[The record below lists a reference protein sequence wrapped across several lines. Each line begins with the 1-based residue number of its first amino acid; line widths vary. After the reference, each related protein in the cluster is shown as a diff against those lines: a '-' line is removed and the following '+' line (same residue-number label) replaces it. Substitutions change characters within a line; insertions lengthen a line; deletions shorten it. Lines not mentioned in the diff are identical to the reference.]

1 MDLTPARR
9 EILEAAA
16 ACFMEQGFHATS
28 IDVVARRMGAT
39 KGRVYHHYQSK
50 VDLFFD
56 VHRMGMDLLF
66 EAVMPATRADGD
78 PLQVLA
84 AMMKAHALALFQ
96 HHAFESVVVQGV
108 QLHRFGAL
116 TPAQRAELDAQVA
129 LRDAFE
135 ALFRQQAAAA
145 LAAGL
150 LAELD
155 LSIAVKTLLG
165 GLQWSLIWYR
175 PAIDSSPATQERLAD
190 AMVQT
195 LLHGL
200 ARRIEPCVPADA
212 APPPRRRGAGASR
225 VESLAGPSTSEPS
238 A

>member
-1 MDLTPARR
+1 MDLTPARW

-16 ACFMEQGFHATS
+16 ECFMEQGFHATS

-56 VHRMGMDLLF
+56 VHRLGMDLLF
-66 EAVMPATRADGD
+66 DAVEPAMRTEGD

-84 AMMKAHALALFQ
+84 AMMKAHALALFA

-116 TPAQRAELDAQVA
+116 TPRQRTELDDLIASRDRFEGLFKTQAVA
-129 LRDAFE
+129 AKK
-135 ALFRQQAAAA
+135 
-145 LAAGL
+145 AGL
-150 LAELD
+150 LAD
-155 LSIAVKTLLG
+155 LEISIAVKTLLG

-175 PAIDSSPATQERLAD
+175 PREEDSAANRQQLAE
-190 AMVQT
+190 AMVET
-195 LLHGL
+195 LLSGL
-200 ARRIEPCVPADA
+200 AQRGDA
-212 APPPRRRGAGASR
+212 PTPTGRKPRPRA
-225 VESLAGPSTSEPS
+225 
-238 A
+238 

>member
-66 EAVMPATRADGD
+66 EAVLPATRAGGD

-84 AMMKAHALALFQ
+84 AMMKAHALALFE

-116 TPAQRAELDAQVA
+116 TPRQRAELDALIA

-135 ALFRQQAAAA
+135 LLFKQQANAA
-145 LAAGL
+145 LAAGQ
-150 LAELD
+150 LADLD
-155 LSIAVKTLLG
+155 VSIAVKTLLG

-175 PAIDSSPATQERLAD
+175 PEIDNSPAARQRLAD
-190 AMVQT
+190 AMVKT
-195 LLHGL
+195 LLQGL
-200 ARRIEPCVPADA
+200 AAR
-212 APPPRRRGAGASR
+212 AGASPPR
-225 VESLAGPSTSEPS
+225 KAASPRREG
-238 A
+238 

>member
-1 MDLTPARR
+1 MELTAARW

-16 ACFMEQGFHATS
+16 ECFMEQGFHATS

-56 VHRMGMDLLF
+56 VHRLGMDLLF
-66 EAVMPATRADGD
+66 QAVEPARCTEGD

-84 AMMKAHALALFQ
+84 AMMKAHALALFA

-116 TPAQRAELDAQVA
+116 TPRQREELDALVA
-129 LRDAFE
+129 SRDRFE
-135 ALFRQQAAAA
+135 GLFKAQ
-145 LAAGL
+145 LASAKQAGL
-150 LAELD
+150 VGELD
-155 LSIAVKTLLG
+155 VSIAVKTLLG

-175 PAIDSSPATQERLAD
+175 PRGRDDQANRDYLAT
-190 AMVQT
+190 AMTDT
-195 LLHGL
+195 LLLGL
-200 ARRIEPCVPADA
+200 AARSPGKP
-212 APPPRRRGAGASR
+212 G
-225 VESLAGPSTSEPS
+225 
-238 A
+238 

>member
-1 MDLTPARR
+1 MTEMTAARR

-16 ACFMEQGFHATS
+16 ECFMEQGFHATS

-56 VHRMGMDLLF
+56 VHRLGMDLLF
-66 EAVMPATRADGD
+66 EAVAPALKTAGD

-84 AMMKAHALALFQ
+84 AMMKAHALALFE

-116 TPAQRAELDAQVA
+116 TPRQREELDALIA
-129 LRDAFE
+129 SRDRFE
-135 ALFRQQAAAA
+135 GLFKKQANAAKK
-145 LAAGL
+145 AGL
-150 LAELD
+150 LADLD
-155 LSIAVKTLLG
+155 VSIAVKTLLG

-175 PAIDSSPATQERLAD
+175 PRPRDGVANRERLAQ
-190 AMVQT
+190 AMVDT
-195 LLHGL
+195 LLLGL
-200 ARRIEPCVPADA
+200 ARRTARPA
-212 APPPRRRGAGASR
+212 
-225 VESLAGPSTSEPS
+225 
-238 A
+238 

>member
-1 MDLTPARR
+1 MELTPARR

-66 EAVMPATRADGD
+66 EAVMPATRVNGD
-78 PLQVLA
+78 ALQVLA
-84 AMMKAHALALFQ
+84 AMMKAHAMALFE

-116 TPAQRAELDAQVA
+116 TPRQRTELDALIA
-129 LRDAFE
+129 LRDTFE
-135 ALFRQQAAAA
+135 RLFKQQADAAQ
-145 LAAGL
+145 AAGWL
-150 LAELD
+150 SGLD

-175 PAIDSSPATQERLAD
+175 PEIDDSPATRDRLAE
-190 AMVQT
+190 AMVRT

-200 ARRIEPCVPADA
+200 AARSCLDAVSESPEPEG
-212 APPPRRRGAGASR
+212 AP
-225 VESLAGPSTSEPS
+225 
-238 A
+238 

>member
-16 ACFMEQGFHATS
+16 DCFMEQGFHATS

-56 VHRMGMDLLF
+56 VHRLGMALLF
-66 EAVMPATRADGD
+66 DAVQPATQVQGD
-78 PLQVLA
+78 ALQVLA
-84 AMMKAHALALFQ
+84 AMMKAHAMALFE

-116 TPAQRAELDAQVA
+116 TPRQRAELDALIA
-129 LRDAFE
+129 LRDGFE
-135 ALFRQQAAAA
+135 SLFKRQAAAA
-145 LAAGL
+145 RAAGL
-150 LAELD
+150 LGECD

-175 PAIDSSPATQERLAD
+175 PEIDDSAATRERLANE
-190 AMVQT
+190 MVNT
-195 LLHGL
+195 LLLGL
-200 ARRIEPCVPADA
+200 AARATTDA
-212 APPPRRRGAGASR
+212 PRTAMKAPPPR
-225 VESLAGPSTSEPS
+225 GPTR
-238 A
+238 ARTR

>member
-1 MDLTPARR
+1 MELTPARR
-9 EILEAAA
+9 EILAAA
-16 ACFMEQGFHATS
+16 AECFMEQGFHATS

-56 VHRMGMDLLF
+56 VHRLGMDLLF
-66 EAVMPATRADGD
+66 EAVEPAMRSEGN

-116 TPAQRAELDAQVA
+116 TPRQREELDALIASRDRFEGLFKKQVSA
-129 LRDAFE
+129 VKK
-135 ALFRQQAAAA
+135 
-145 LAAGL
+145 AGL
-150 LAELD
+150 LADLD
-155 LSIAVKTLLG
+155 VSIAVKTLLG

-175 PAIDSSPATQERLAD
+175 PRSGDSDANRQDLAR
-190 AMVQT
+190 AMVDT
-195 LLHGL
+195 LLLGL
-200 ARRIEPCVPADA
+200 AHRP
-212 APPPRRRGAGASR
+212 G
-225 VESLAGPSTSEPS
+225 STSAPGKRLK
-238 A
+238 

>member
-1 MDLTPARR
+1 MELTPARR

-66 EAVMPATRADGD
+66 EAVMPATRVKGD
-78 PLQVLA
+78 ALQVLA
-84 AMMKAHALALFQ
+84 AMMKAHALALFE

-116 TPAQRAELDAQVA
+116 TPRQREELDALIS
-129 LRDAFE
+129 LRHAFE
-135 ALFRQQAAAA
+135 RLFKQQAGAAQ
-145 LAAGL
+145 AAGWL
-150 LAELD
+150 SGLD
-155 LSIAVKTLLG
+155 VSIAVKTLLG

-175 PAIDSSPATQERLAD
+175 PEIDDSPATRDRLAQ
-190 AMVQT
+190 AMVRA
-195 LLHGL
+195 LLRGL
-200 ARRIEPCVPADA
+200 AARPTQDELSDPHPLEG
-212 APPPRRRGAGASR
+212 AP
-225 VESLAGPSTSEPS
+225 
-238 A
+238 